1 MSSTSPSRR
10 PTSGHAGRGTVLP
23 LDVYPIPMPL
33 TPPGARRAVLVGVV
47 LLLSLSRAA
56 VAGAQ
61 VSTGDRASNLAI
73 NGAIGSVLAATQAV
87 LAGRSPWKAL
97 APGFGG
103 GVIMGAGKQLAGSRF
118 FGAGLL
124 GRQVASAG
132 VGVVELAARDTMV
145 FRSAFGP
152 LTLEVRPKARDRVRS
167 QINVVDAGTL
177 VIYALQRDARLDV
190 AGTIST
196 GTPVF
201 RLPVE
206 RMEFQNGTAEG
217 FQHTGVILIAENL
230 AVDSHHR
237 QLILA
242 HETIHVLQEDA
253 VSYLVGLPVERALI
267 RRLPLGERAPR
278 LLDVGALAPLGV
290 IWLSTR
296 MRYESR
302 PWERE
307 AYALTEGGW
316 PR

>member
-1 MSSTSPSRR
+1 MS
-10 PTSGHAGRGTVLP
+10 
-23 LDVYPIPMPL
+23 L
-33 TPPGARRAVLVGVV
+33 TPPRARHAVLLAGV
-47 LLLSLSRAA
+47 LLLSLTRPG

-73 NGAIGSVLAATQAV
+73 NGAIGSALAATHAL

-124 GRQVASAG
+124 GRHVAYAG
-132 VGVVELAARDTMV
+132 VGVVELAAHDTMV
-145 FRSAFGP
+145 FRSTLGP
-152 LTLEVRPKARDRVRS
+152 FTVEVRPKAQDRVRS
-167 QINVVDAGTL
+167 KINVVDAGTL
-177 VIYALQRDARLDV
+177 LIYTLQRDAHLDM

-201 RLPVE
+201 RLPAE
-206 RMEFQNGTAEG
+206 RMEFEDGTAEG
-217 FQHTGVILIAENL
+217 FQHTGVILLAENL
-230 AVDSHHR
+230 SVDTHHR
-237 QLILA
+237 RRILA
-242 HETIHVLQEDA
+242 HETVHLLQEDA
-253 VSYLVGLPVERALI
+253 LSYLVGLPLERALI
-267 RRLPLGERAPR
+267 RRLPFGDRAPR
-278 LLDVGALAPLGV
+278 MLDVGALAPLGV

-307 AYALTEGGW
+307 AYTLTEGGW